1 MFKDTFDS
9 IFTYENLYKAHI
21 KGRSSKRDKRSI
33 VRFEMGMLEKLY
45 EIYERLKKG
54 HYNVGNY
61 HTFVVYEPKKREIQT
76 LCYSERV
83 VQHALC
89 DNFLVPYFTS
99 RAILDNCVC
108 QVGKGMHFALKRFEA
123 QLRKYI
129 KKHGQNGYVLKCD
142 IKKYF
147 PSIPHEKLKEVF
159 SPHIH
164 DEKLK
169 TFVCEIVDSFHT
181 SPVYLK
187 KYGIKILVDEN
198 RTGQGIP
205 IGNQT
210 SQIFG
215 MFFLDKIDRLMKE
228 KLGIKIYSCYMDDFV
243 LVHESKEFLQNCL
256 KIIQKEVAD
265 LDLYLNPKTQIF
277 PIKNGL
283 TYLGFR
289 YQVSE
294 SGKLIKKAKQ
304 KTIKRFYGRIKLLK
318 RAYSDGAIDKNK
330 IKQTL
335 CAYHGHL
342 VHANCYQIEKKLI
355 SKLVVD
361 LNE

>member
-1 MFKDTFDS
+1 MFENSFDS
-9 IFTYENLYKAHI
+9 IFTYENLYKVHI

-33 VRFEMGMLEKLY
+33 VRFEISMLEKLY
-45 EIYERLKKG
+45 EIYEKLKKG

-76 LCYSERV
+76 LRYSERV

-89 DNFLVPYFTS
+89 DNFLAPYFTS

-108 QVGKGMHFALKRFEA
+108 QVGKGSHFALKRFEM

-147 PSIPHEKLKEVF
+147 PSVPHEKLKEIF
-159 SPHIH
+159 SSHIR

-169 TFVCEIVDSFHT
+169 NFVCEIIDSFHT

-187 KYGIKILVDEN
+187 KHDIDILGDEN
-198 RTGQGIP
+198 KTGRGIP

-215 MFFLDKIDRLMKE
+215 MFFLDKIDRLVKE
-228 KLGIKIYSCYMDDFV
+228 KLKVKIYSRYMDDFV
-243 LVHESKEFLQNCL
+243 LVHESKEFLQECL
-256 KIIQKEVAD
+256 KIIEKEVRG
-265 LDLYLNPKTQIF
+265 LELYFNSKTQIF
-277 PIKNGL
+277 PLKNGL

-294 SGKLIKKAKQ
+294 TGQLIKKAKQ
-304 KTIKRFYGRIKLLK
+304 KTIKRFYGRIRLMK
-318 RAYSDGAIDKNK
+318 RAYSDGAIDKSK
-330 IKQTL
+330 IKQTIS
-335 CAYHGHL
+335 AYHGHL
-342 VHANCYQIEKKLI
+342 VHAKCYKIEKKLI
-355 SKLVVD
+355 SKLGID
-361 LNE
+361 LTE